1 MASMRVAFVVAIM
14 CMVVVSAP
22 MAEAVTSGRGAL
34 TVERLEGGDGSLL
47 PLLVLLA
54 LIM

>member
-14 CMVVVSAP
+14 CMVVVSSP
-22 MAEAVTSGRGAL
+22 MAEAGRGAL
-34 TVERLEGGDGSLL
+34 VVERLESGDGSLL
-47 PLLVLLA
+47 PLLVLLV